1 MAARGS
7 ARELGLG
14 LGLFCYYFAECC
26 CFFFC
31 QYESHFQFAFI
42 FSSLCQ
48 LFQFQLQ
55 LLLARF
61 SRYASIWRVFPQI
74 FHFSAQLINRPVYY
88 LFTFPNGVPLLLSV
102 SRVPRA
108 TAQRRMADYAYATL
122 PTDVLKRG
130 SAWLGLCP
138 SSLSSL
144 VSLFSPLLLLFL
156 SSAIYVKR
164 NAKVQPIG
172 NCQLR
177 ANL

>member
-1 MAARGS
+1 MLLLLLLSIRI
-7 ARELGLG
+7 
-14 LGLFCYYFAECC
+14 
-26 CFFFC
+26 
-31 QYESHFQFAFI
+31 AFSI
-42 FSSLCQ
+42 CLYLLFSSLCD

-74 FHFSAQLINRPVYY
+74 FHFSAQLINRPRL
-88 LFTFPNGVPLLLSV
+88 LFIYV
-102 SRVPRA
+102 SERRAAALEREPRA
-108 TAQRRMADYAYATL
+108 TCHSAAQDGRLRIRHVADGCTKA
-122 PTDVLKRG
+122 R
-130 SAWLGLCP
+130 LGLAWAL
-138 SSLSSL
+138 SQFSLSSL

-156 SSAIYVKR
+156 SSVIYVKR